1 MNRLTKI
8 LIASTA
14 LAILPMSLAYAGES
28 TDAPSSSD
36 ILNGQVDFHI
46 AQSTLNVN
54 VDNAAGNLTAQSVTG
69 GNAVD
74 ITTMSNT
81 EVTNNQYVSSVNID
95 SDMNANAHNING
107 TVSLTSQAVCN
118 TASVSMDP
126 TSTNVY
132 SNQECQANDPSATLN
147 ANVGNINN
155 DVSLASTAMGNSFE
169 EDTNAKYGAV
179 QNYQVNE
186 SSVYSTENSNVANVN
201 GNVSISSAAIGN
213 NAQIVHY

>member
-1 MNRLTKI
+1 MTRLMKI

-14 LAILPMSLAYAGES
+14 LAILPMSLAYADGS
-28 TDAPSSSD
+28 TDPANSD

-54 VDNAAGNLTAQSVTG
+54 VDNAAGNVSGQSVTG

-74 ITTMSNT
+74 IVTMSDT
-81 EVTNNQYVSSVNID
+81 EVTNNQYVTSVNID
-95 SDMNANAHNING
+95 SDMNANVHNTGG

-118 TASVSMDP
+118 SASVSMDP

-132 SNQECQANDPSATLN
+132 SNQECEANDPSATLN

-155 DVSLASTAMGNSFE
+155 DVSLASTGEGNDFE

-186 SSVYSTENSNVANVN
+186 SSVYSTENANVANVN
-201 GNVSISSAAIGN
+201 GNVTVSSAAIGN